1 MMRHLRYIFG
11 LITFAIFVA
20 GVALI
25 LIINTPDFAKIAI
38 HMRQEKSIERK

>member
-20 GVALI
+20 GVGVVLI
-25 LIINTPDFAKIAI
+25 ATAPEVASYSEHI
-38 HMRQEKSIERK
+38 R